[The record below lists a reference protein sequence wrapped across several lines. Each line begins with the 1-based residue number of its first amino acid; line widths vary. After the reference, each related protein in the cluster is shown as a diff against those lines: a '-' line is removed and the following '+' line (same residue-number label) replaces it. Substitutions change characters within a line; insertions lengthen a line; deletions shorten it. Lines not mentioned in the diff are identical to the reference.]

1 MKHDRMHENVL
12 HKAKEAMGR
21 MMILKNRKAVFI
33 RDSIMIIVFPVLM
46 IISIILTIL
55 VLKGIIQNK
64 NVLYFPFGL
73 WLSLSIIVSIINLH
87 ISSNKEKDI
96 LKAQYFKKLM
106 KSKKYNLFYIISSVL
121 GVGFL
126 SYAIF
131 IFNS

>member
-1 MKHDRMHENVL
+1 MHENVL
-12 HKAKEAMGR
+12 HKAKEAVGR

>member
-12 HKAKEAMGR
+12 HKAKEAVGR

-126 SYAIF
+126 TYAIF

>member
-12 HKAKEAMGR
+12 HKVKEAMGR

>member
-1 MKHDRMHENVL
+1 MHENIL

-64 NVLYFPFGL
+64 NVLYFPFVL